1 MSTPLFRQEA
11 IDHQRERLFG
21 EALIAWPVSL
31 RLLSLVAVL
40 ATIAFVA
47 FAALGEYT
55 RKTHVNGY
63 LAPTH
68 GFVKVYAQSVGT
80 ITERR
85 VQEGQAVKRG
95 DVLYVLSLDR
105 GSGAGL
111 QAGQVALNEI
121 RRRRD
126 ALLQEQSKLAKIGRG
141 QIEQLQSRISDLTDQ
156 LAKIDRQI
164 ELQRQRR
171 ETYVQTTAQYQKLR
185 EQGFVSQAQL
195 QQQLGLQLE
204 QEVALQS
211 LEVSKSTVL
220 RDIGAAKQQVPE
232 VALRSQNELSSLER
246 QLSSLDQDLAE
257 VDARREVVVTAPADG
272 VVTTIRGEPGQQANP
287 NIALLSILPAGSVL
301 EAELLAP
308 AAAAGFIQ
316 PGKEVRLRYAAFP
329 YQRFGHQRGTVRQVA
344 KTVVAPAELP
354 FPTMSLEP
362 VYVVSVTLDQQT
374 ITAYG
379 APQPLQSGMALEA
392 DVLLDRRPLY
402 QWVLE
407 PLFSIQ
413 GRI

>member
-1 MSTPLFRQEA
+1 MLTLGA
-11 IDHQRERLFG
+11 
-21 EALIAWPVSL
+21 V
-31 RLLSLVAVL
+31 VAAV
-40 ATIAFVA
+40 AFVA
-47 FAALGEYT
+47 FAVWGEYT
-55 RKTHVNGY
+55 RKSRMNGY

-85 VQEGQAVKRG
+85 VEEGQAVKKG

-105 GSGAGL
+105 GSGAGP
-111 QAGQVALNEI
+111 QVGQVALNET
-121 RRRRD
+121 RRRRE
-126 ALLQEQSKLAKIGRG
+126 ALLQEKSKLAQIGRG
-141 QIEQLQSRISDLTDQ
+141 QTEQLQSRIADLTDQ
-156 LAKIDRQI
+156 LAKIDRLI

-171 ETYVQTTAQYQKLR
+171 ETFVQTTAQYQKLR

-204 QEVALQS
+204 QDVELQS

-220 RDIGAAKQQVPE
+220 RDIGAAKQQLPE
-232 VALRSQNELSSLER
+232 AALRSQNDLSSLER
-246 QLSSLDQDLAE
+246 QLSSLDQELAE
-257 VDARREVVVTAPADG
+257 VDARREVVVAAPTDG
-272 VVTTIRGEPGQQANP
+272 VVTAIRGEPGQQANP
-287 NIALLSILPAGSVL
+287 NLALLNILPAGSVL

-308 AAAAGFIQ
+308 AAAVGFIQ

-344 KTVVAPAELP
+344 RTVVAPAELP

-379 APQPLQSGMALEA
+379 TPQPLQSGMALEV
-392 DVLLDRRPLY
+392 DVLLDRRPIY